1 MNTQEDINLNENL
14 KEATELLNCIDIPES
29 KLENIVSHIAEKIRK
44 NPKIMSLV
52 ENITSIDSAGDSVES
67 IDDLYSILQDER
79 FQPHLLE
86 LLQELGNEPAII
98 ENIEKEILPIL
109 FRDS

>member
-67 IDDLYSILQDER
+67 IDDLYSILQG
-79 FQPHLLE
+79 
-86 LLQELGNEPAII
+86 LQRASRDLKSLQLKIYRHHIHAFA
-98 ENIEKEILPIL
+98 KEH
-109 FRDS
+109 